1 MSHVL
6 GDQMQSPDQD
16 GRSPAGDEQERSFQA
31 GMASALVVDDEPG
44 IRHFLRKAL
53 AKRFGLVEVAE
64 NVQEAEALRQRCHF
78 DVIIADIRLPGRSG
92 VEWMEQ
98 MRAEGDDSS
107 VIFMTAHADLDTAIS
122 ALRLGASD
130 FLLKPFRT
138 EQMLTA
144 VERCLGH
151 RRIRRENYVLK
162 REVSIQHESGFVG
175 KSESVRNLCELIKR
189 VAPINTTVL
198 LEGESGT
205 GKELAA
211 RAIHRWSGREGSF
224 VAINCG
230 ALTPDLLESEL
241 FGHAKG
247 AFTGAQQ
254 ARDGLFTYASGGT
267 LFLDEIG
274 EMPLAMQP
282 RLLRVIEERTT
293 RPVGSNHEIPVDVRI
308 IAATNR
314 HLEDEVTTGRFREDL
329 FYRLNVLAMRL
340 PPLRERQEDIPPL
353 VEHFVQALSKN
364 MGMEPPEVRESDL
377 MRMMD
382 YEWPGNVRELRNVIE
397 RCLLLGSSPGECLVT
412 GDRSDKDEESEF
424 TLEAVEKRH
433 ILKVLGMEDGNKSAA
448 ARRLG
453 IARKTLERKLKEW
466 GLMGG

>member
-1 MSHVL
+1 
-6 GDQMQSPDQD
+6 
-16 GRSPAGDEQERSFQA
+16 
-31 GMASALVVDDEPG
+31 
-44 IRHFLRKAL
+44 
-53 AKRFGLVEVAE
+53 
-64 NVQEAEALRQRCHF
+64 
-78 DVIIADIRLPGRSG
+78 
-92 VEWMEQ
+92 
-98 MRAEGDDSS
+98 
-107 VIFMTAHADLDTAIS
+107 
-122 ALRLGASD
+122 
-130 FLLKPFRT
+130 
-138 EQMLTA
+138 
-144 VERCLGH
+144 
-151 RRIRRENYVLK
+151 
-162 REVSIQHESGFVG
+162 
-175 KSESVRNLCELIKR
+175 
-189 VAPINTTVL
+189 
-198 LEGESGT
+198 
-205 GKELAA
+205 
-211 RAIHRWSGREGSF
+211 
-224 VAINCG
+224 
-230 ALTPDLLESEL
+230 
-241 FGHAKG
+241 
-247 AFTGAQQ
+247 
-254 ARDGLFTYASGGT
+254 
-267 LFLDEIG
+267 
-274 EMPLAMQP
+274 
-282 RLLRVIEERTT
+282 
-293 RPVGSNHEIPVDVRI
+293 VDVRI